1 MAGVDSN
8 PSLRR
13 ARFPRSDRSAGQGSS
28 PASGDDAA
36 QPRLRADGQ
45 LGDGERHR
53 ERPHGV
59 ERGPPRRGGRP
70 ARGVGRGAGRL
81 AEREFPRL
89 VAVRCHDP
97 RQRGLEDEWTR
108 GDGGLARRAPV
119 RLAPLP
125 AARPRP
131 TLGRSALLLSGLG
144 LPRGDDASH
153 RPAGWSVG
161 FGHLSLLP
169 QQARDAGCD
178 PRPHHGRPHPA
189 QLCSRK
195 SRSRPC
201 RALHAPGRVPSAV
214 PHPIATRWGSSG
226 RARYAAWLPSRARG
240 WPASG
245 ARSSAWSTSRFRTG
259 LEAAPSSPNAPSKRL
274 GRLSR
279 CAPRSRSGTPR
290 RDRPAPRMSRA
301 SMWSSPWTWSATSPP
316 RVGGVPPHEA
326 ARKHGTSQHTPGT
339 VMRSR
344 ILG

>member
-1 MAGVDSN
+1 MTSQPSSRKASTQAAPTKPLAPAMSTVLVMSLLGKEAAAPPPASCSSPGRACARSGLNLRLSVRCCLSSTERRSGFPISWFHSTSSGRPDTSTCRNREVAGVDSN

-97 RQRGLEDEWTR
+97 RQRGLEDERTR
-108 GDGGLARRAPV
+108 GDGGLARGAPV

-144 LPRGDDASH
+144 LPRGDDASL

-161 FGHLSLLP
+161 SGHLSLLP

-189 QLCSRK
+189 QLCSEG

-226 RARYAAWLPSRARG
+226 RARYAA
-240 WPASG
+240 
-245 ARSSAWSTSRFRTG
+245 
-259 LEAAPSSPNAPSKRL
+259 
-274 GRLSR
+274 
-279 CAPRSRSGTPR
+279 
-290 RDRPAPRMSRA
+290 
-301 SMWSSPWTWSATSPP
+301 
-316 RVGGVPPHEA
+316 
-326 ARKHGTSQHTPGT
+326 
-339 VMRSR
+339 
-344 ILG
+344 